1 MPQLEIRDDA
11 FEAIED
17 ALKDI
22 KRKPKPIFLL
32 RKIEGDNL
40 EEICDGIWEM
50 YSEKE
55 KLEALRKMGHEID

>member
-17 ALKDI
+17 ALKNI

-40 EEICDGIWEM
+40 EEICDGIWEAFG
-50 YSEKE
+50 EKE
-55 KLEALRKMGHEID
+55 KLYVLRKAGYGIN